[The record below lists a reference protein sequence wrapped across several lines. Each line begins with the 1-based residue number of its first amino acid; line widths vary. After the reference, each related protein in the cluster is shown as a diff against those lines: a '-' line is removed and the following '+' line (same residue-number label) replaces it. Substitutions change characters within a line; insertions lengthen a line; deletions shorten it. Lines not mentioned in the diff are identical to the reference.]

1 MGILEN
7 VKVLETKVDK
17 EIDFAKRIIE
27 ENVQLKEK
35 VALYQ
40 KRIEDLE
47 SLIQA
52 FREEQNAIENG
63 ILAALNRLNQFE
75 DAVEKKLSPAEEAPE
90 QPQAESPPPDSGA
103 EGPLP
108 PDEAPA
114 EPVLAKPESGDPP
127 AAEEPENPGDQPNAA
142 AG

>member
-75 DAVEKKLSPAEEAPE
+75 DAVEKKLTPAE
-90 QPQAESPPPDSGA
+90 AETSQ
-103 EGPLP
+103 
-108 PDEAPA
+108 
-114 EPVLAKPESGDPP
+114 DPP
-127 AAEEPENPGDQPNAA
+127 ASDLPDSAEPETSPPEPVFAKAEPSSAEEEGPEEEQIAA